1 MAAMKMRSWLSE
13 SGAELIEFAIAF
25 PLLLLMVAGILDF
38 GMLMRTYE
46 VVVNASREGARVG
59 VLQDYACQHDP
70 IKART
75 DQFLSASGLSSVD
88 PVVTTTAL
96 TTSAGTFNA
105 CSVQLTY
112 PYNFVPLAGVAPFF
126 GGNFTSI
133 NLTSATVMRN
143 ESQAVTP

>member
-1 MAAMKMRSWLSE
+1 MKMRGWRSE

-25 PLLLLMVAGILDF
+25 PLLLLMVAAILDF

-70 IKART
+70 IKVRT
-75 DQFLSASGLSSVD
+75 DQFFAASGLSSAD

-96 TTSAGTFNA
+96 TTPAGTFNA
-105 CSVQLTY
+105 CSVELTY
-112 PYNFVPLAGVAPFF
+112 PYNFVPLSGVASYF
-126 GGNFTSI
+126 GGSFTTI

-143 ESQAVTP
+143 ESQAITP